1 MKKQR
6 KPLDPRAKLALV
18 IAGPLVLLVGG
29 WMLLVGPQRSKAA
42 DLADQVASVQ
52 LKVEQAQIA
61 SAHPPK
67 PEPIRAAD
75 IFRLAKAMPD
85 APDMPGI
92 ILQLNQVAEDSGIQ
106 FTSIMP
112 HTPSTP
118 DGDKGYQEMQIDL
131 SFEGNFYGL
140 SDFLYRLRNLVGVHG
155 GELDATGRL
164 FSVETLTFSEG
175 KPAFPSINANL
186 TLDAFIYGSVDGQSS
201 SPVIPAAGATT
212 TTATTTTTTT
222 TSSDESASAAGAT
235 G

>member
-52 LKVEQAQIA
+52 LQVEQAQIA

-112 HTPSTP
+112 HTPTTP
-118 DGDKGYQEMQIDL
+118 DGVHGYQEMQIDL

-164 FSVETLTFSEG
+164 FSVEKLTFAEG
-175 KPAFPSINANL
+175 KPAFPSISANL
-186 TLDAFIYGSVDGQSS
+186 TLDAYIYGSSDDAST
-201 SPVIPAAGATT
+201 SPVIPATGST
-212 TTATTTTTTT
+212 TTTTTTT